1 MLQRAQELGDWLL
14 PSFGTEHGL
23 IQEKYAF
30 GSNPYGNATGGSA
43 LGKVGG
49 LGLEFTRLSML
60 TGNEIYFEAVSPF
73 SLTFSSLLLP
83 WLLVIVPSFLH
94 NSSQIQR
101 TIETLDSF
109 QTAEDASSASEEKED
124 SSVSTAKER
133 LGTLLPHKIDPSQ
146 SGALRGDY
154 GMGSGSDT

>member
-1 MLQRAQELGDWLL
+1 MRFISRRLVT
-14 PSFGTEHGL
+14 PSFV
-23 IQEKYAF
+23 F
-30 GSNPYGNATGGSA
+30 
-43 LGKVGG
+43 
-49 LGLEFTRLSML
+49 
-60 TGNEIYFEAVSPF
+60 SP
-73 SLTFSSLLLP
+73 LPLP
-83 WLLVIVPSFLH
+83 WLLVSYFRSCIIW
-94 NSSQIQR
+94 SQIQR

-109 QTAEDASSASEEKED
+109 QTAEDASSAPEETED